1 MSIDYELAKELK
13 DAGFPQTQF
22 EVFCKHGCPPFN
34 QHEESRL
41 LQCGEC
47 HLADLVCSPTLE
59 ELIEACG
66 GFENLCRDTSV
77 DDEIGWLCNTT
88 FPRAKSATSNGL
100 TAKAPPKPSPVS
112 GSLSTQIRCK
122 ASDFGL

>member
-47 HLADLVCSPTLE
+47 HLADLVYSPTLE
-59 ELIEACG
+59 ELIEACGG

-77 DDEIGWLCNTT
+77 DDEIGWLCNNYIPEGEIRD
-88 FPRAKSATSNGL
+88 FKWIDGKSPTEAVARL
-100 TAKAPPKPSPVS
+100 WLAIHADKV
-112 GSLSTQIRCK
+112 
-122 ASDFGL
+122 